1 MGLYAM
7 TKYYSVCNKIISLDA
22 PSFTTDLGDFGLFE
36 VQPTQADV
44 KVTCHISECLP
55 PFHQNGKETES
66 GITVSWQGN
75 DVYRHTPMGIH
86 EGALSHYNISDPT
99 HINVYFTHHSY
110 TTFFHFRYLWSSV
123 SLSQILL
130 PFNILLFHA
139 SYISHENKAILF
151 SAPCGTGKSTQ
162 AELWR
167 IHKGAEVINGDKAG
181 ISIDADGVNAH
192 GLPFSGTSGICKNR
206 SMPLSAIVILGQA
219 KENRIRRLNGTE
231 AIMCLM
237 ENIYLDFIAP
247 GEMQS
252 CVDLLIEM
260 LKTVPVYRLDCTPD
274 ERAVKKLADELK
286 IGN

>member
-7 TKYYSVCNKIISLDA
+7 TKYYSVCNKIISVNA
-22 PSFTTDLGDFGLFE
+22 PSFSTDLGNLRLFE
-36 VQPTQADV
+36 VLPSQTDI
-44 KVTCHISECLP
+44 KVTCKVAENLP
-55 PFHQNGKETES
+55 PFPRNGKETES
-66 GITVSWQGN
+66 GITVSWQGD

-86 EGALSHYNISDPT
+86 EGALSRYSVSDPT
-99 HINVYFTHHSY
+99 CSDVYFTHRSY
-110 TTFFHFRYLWSSV
+110 STFFHFRYFWSSV
-123 SLSQILL
+123 SLSQLLL
-130 PFNILLFHA
+130 PFRVLLFHA
-139 SYISHENKAILF
+139 SYISYKNKAILF

-167 IHKGAEVINGDKAG
+167 IHKDAEIINGDKAG
-181 ISIDADGVNAH
+181 VSIDAEGINAH

-231 AIMCLM
+231 AIMCLI

-252 CVDLLIEM
+252 CVDLLIEL
-260 LKTVPVYRLDCTPD
+260 LKKVPVYRLDCTPD
-274 ERAVKKLADELK
+274 EHAVEKLAKELK
-286 IGN
+286 I